1 MSDEA
6 IRIAGLNE
14 FRSSLK
20 RIDSDL
26 PKAMRIAFNGAT
38 ELIVS
43 DARPRVARRS
53 GKAAASIKVRSTQ
66 TAARIVAGGTK
77 VPYYPWL
84 DFGGKVGRK
93 NSVKRPF
100 LKHGRYIYNAYFS
113 NKARY
118 VELLEDALVDTV
130 RAAGL
135 DVD

>member
-1 MSDEA
+1 VTSEA
-6 IRIAGLNE
+6 IRIAGLRE
-14 FRSSLK
+14 FRANLK

-26 PKAMRIAFNGAT
+26 PKAMRVAFNGAT
-38 ELIVS
+38 ELIVN
-43 DARPRVARRS
+43 DARPRVPRRS
-53 GKAAASIKVRSTQ
+53 GRAAASIKVRSTQ
-66 TAARIVAGGTK
+66 TAARIVAGGK
-77 VPYYPWL
+77 QAPYYPWL

-93 NSVKRPF
+93 NSVRRPF

-118 VELLEDALVDTV
+118 AELLEDALIDTV